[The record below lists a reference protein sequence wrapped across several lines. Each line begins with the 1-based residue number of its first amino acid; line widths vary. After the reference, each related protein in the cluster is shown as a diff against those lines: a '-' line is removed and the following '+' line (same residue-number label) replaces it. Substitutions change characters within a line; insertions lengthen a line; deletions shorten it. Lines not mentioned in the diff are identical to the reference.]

1 MAAAGGTRGARR
13 LAERLRAEK
22 RWAGRSQE
30 IVTPGARTPIGPRD
44 LRAWP
49 LPGEAGLI
57 LINKPPGLPTHG
69 GPGVERSVVSMF
81 PALSRMFGGG
91 AEPLR
96 ICHRLDKDSSG
107 ALLLAQSAESA
118 DRVQRALR
126 EHRMSRVYWALCVG
140 APTPPEGILDIP
152 LIEKETPGPQKH
164 FKMALCPRF
173 RVSSDGSVQRFRVSR
188 SAHEAV
194 TQYRTLEKSSG
205 VSLLELRPL
214 TGVKHQLRSH
224 LALALSCPILG
235 DHKYSHWGRLAP
247 QKLPAPVLRSLGIP
261 SPRARSLLLH
271 LHAAQITLQLSPED
285 PPLVLRCAPPKHF
298 LSALRRL
305 KFSPPSLQDIPLP
318 PDEGSP

>member
-22 RWAGRSQE
+22 ILSGRSQ
-30 IVTPGARTPIGPRD
+30 ITPRSPTVRD
-44 LRAWP
+44 LRSWP

-57 LINKPPGLPTHG
+57 LINKPSGLPTHG
-69 GPGVERSVVSMF
+69 GPGVERSVVSLL
-81 PALSRMFGGG
+81 PALSRSLFGGG

-107 ALLLAQSAESA
+107 ALLLAQSAGSA

-224 LALALSCPILG
+224 MALALNCPILG

-261 SPRARSLLLH
+261 SPQSRSLLLH
-271 LHAAQITLQLSPED
+271 LHAAQITLQLSPRT

-305 KFSPPSLQDIPLP
+305 KFSPQSLQDIPLP
-318 PDEGSP
+318 PDEGSS